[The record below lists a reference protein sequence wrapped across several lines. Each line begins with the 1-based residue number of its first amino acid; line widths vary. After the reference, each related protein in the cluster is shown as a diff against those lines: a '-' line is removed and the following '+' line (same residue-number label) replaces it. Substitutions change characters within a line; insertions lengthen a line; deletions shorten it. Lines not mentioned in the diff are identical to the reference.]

1 MKQSELL
8 ALLKEMTL
16 EEKIGQLFQSSPEF
30 FKGSKN
36 RGEITGPMKTM
47 NIDEAIV
54 SNVGSVLG
62 ATGASEIISIQ
73 KEHLKNNRLGIPL
86 LFMAD
91 VIHGYQTIFPIPLA
105 IGSSWDLEL
114 AEESAKVAAKEAAV
128 SGLHLTFSPMV
139 DLVRDPRW
147 GRVMESTGEDAYLNG
162 EFGKAFVR
170 GYQGDDLKNDLDR
183 IAACVKHF
191 AGYGAAEGGRDYN
204 TVDVTEWQLR
214 EYHLPAFK
222 AVLDEGVKMVM
233 TAFNTVKGIPAT
245 GNKWLMRDVLREEWG
260 FDGVV
265 ISDWGAVLEQVNH
278 GVAKDDKEAALKS
291 IIAGVDIEMMTP
303 TYVHNLKEL
312 IEENKIQESLID
324 EAVLRILELKNEL
337 GLFENPYRAAD
348 ESLEK
353 TIVFSDEHRQLAR
366 KLATKSAVLLK
377 NENVLPLTSSQKIAL
392 VGPFANNTD
401 LLGAWSCNGSTE
413 EVTTLAEG
421 MAEKLAENSLFIAE
435 GCDIETGTEKQWE
448 TAKEAILKADVVV
461 LALGESSDMS
471 GEAASRADIK
481 LPKAQL
487 ELIQRVKQLNKP
499 TVTVLFNGR
508 PLDLHGVIDTTEAVL
523 EAWYPGSEG
532 GRAVADLLF
541 GDENPSGKLTMSFP
555 YSVGQ
560 IPVYYNAFNTG
571 RPKGAEDNPEKY
583 VSKYLDIPNAPLLPF
598 GFGLSYTNFEYT
610 DAHLSDSILNENN
623 SITLTVNIKNTGNH
637 RGEEVVQLYIQD
649 RHGEVVRPLKE
660 LKGFKKIFLDP
671 GETKEVTFEINEK
684 MLRYHHFDFKF
695 TSDEGE
701 FIAYVGPNS
710 RDVIELPFK
719 LEKS

>member
-1 MKQSELL
+1 MPQ
-8 ALLKEMTL
+8 
-16 EEKIGQLFQSSPEF
+16 
-30 FKGSKN
+30 
-36 RGEITGPMKTM
+36 
-47 NIDEAIV
+47 
-54 SNVGSVLG
+54 
-62 ATGASEIISIQ
+62 
-73 KEHLKNNRLGIPL
+73 
-86 LFMAD
+86 
-91 VIHGYQTIFPIPLA
+91 
-105 IGSSWDLEL
+105 
-114 AEESAKVAAKEAAV
+114 
-128 SGLHLTFSPMV
+128 
-139 DLVRDPRW
+139 
-147 GRVMESTGEDAYLNG
+147 
-162 EFGKAFVR
+162 
-170 GYQGDDLKNDLDR
+170 
-183 IAACVKHF
+183 
-191 AGYGAAEGGRDYN
+191 
-204 TVDVTEWQLR
+204 
-214 EYHLPAFK
+214 
-222 AVLDEGVKMVM
+222 
-233 TAFNTVKGIPAT
+233 
-245 GNKWLMRDVLREEWG
+245 
-260 FDGVV
+260 
-265 ISDWGAVLEQVNH
+265 
-278 GVAKDDKEAALKS
+278 
-291 IIAGVDIEMMTP
+291 
-303 TYVHNLKEL
+303 
-312 IEENKIQESLID
+312 
-324 EAVLRILELKNEL
+324 L
-337 GLFENPYRAAD
+337 GLFENLYRAAD

-660 LKGFKKIFLDP
+660 LKGVNGSFPD
-671 GETKEVTFEINEK
+671 
-684 MLRYHHFDFKF
+684 R
-695 TSDEGE
+695 
-701 FIAYVGPNS
+701 
-710 RDVIELPFK
+710 
-719 LEKS
+719 

>member
-16 EEKIGQLFQSSPEF
+16 EEKIGQLFQLSPEF